1 MASISA
7 VSGDTEAS
15 RRIKEASS
23 LVGIEMFIEW
33 VDRLMSRV

>member
-1 MASISA
+1 MASFSA
-7 VSGDTEAS
+7 VSGDTAAL

-23 LVGIEMFIEW
+23 LVGIEMLIDW